1 MFGLIVIA
9 AASPAPQLFPSGFS
23 PLLARYEPAPQ
34 APASTVHADHVA
46 AVNPVSYVATYP
58 YVSNKLHAR
67 NAFHLFIECRKKKQK
82 KNKLLNSKPFK
93 FQVRFAIP
101 EVYGYKYAYY

>member
-58 YVSNKLHAR
+58 YVSTKLHAR
-67 NAFHLFIECRKKKQK
+67 NAFHLFIECSEKKQK
-82 KNKLLNSKPFK
+82 
-93 FQVRFAIP
+93 
-101 EVYGYKYAYY
+101 